1 MGQGM
6 IKSTDP
12 TDGNGGGKYTV
23 GRASINHNYTCT
35 MLRRSC
41 LYVTVLLRAGNTLIT
56 VPRPSPPHAS
66 LDMSLEAV
74 PAVEGWEARL
84 RKLAFVPRI
93 GIAVSPT
100 VTSPP
105 PGVSS
110 IILCKAGR
118 VGVVLLRFRTSP
130 AMLSTTPALTT
141 PEIPILDLPTKTP
154 FSRIQYQ

>member
-1 MGQGM
+1 M

-74 PAVEGWEARL
+74 PAVEGWEERF
-84 RKLAFVPRI
+84 RELALVPRI

-100 VTSPP
+100 VASPP
-105 PGVSS
+105 PSVSS
-110 IILCKAGR
+110 IVLWKAGR
-118 VGVVLLRFRTSP
+118 EGVMLLRFRIRSP
-130 AMLSTTPALTT
+130 ATLSATPALATS
-141 PEIPILDLPTKTP
+141 EIPILDLATKTLS
-154 FSRIQYQ
+154 SRIQYH

>member
-35 MLRRSC
+35 MLHCSC
-41 LYVTVLLRAGNTLIT
+41 LYVTVLLRTRNTLIT
-56 VPRPSPPHAS
+56 VPRLSPPHAP
-66 LDMSLEAV
+66 LGMALEAV
-74 PAVEGWEARL
+74 PAVEGWEARF
-84 RKLAFVPRI
+84 RELALVPRI
-93 GIAVSPT
+93 GIVVSPT
-100 VTSPP
+100 VASPP

-110 IILCKAGR
+110 INLWKAGR
-118 VGVVLLRFRTSP
+118 EGVVLLRFRTSP

-141 PEIPILDLPTKTP
+141 PEIPILDLATKTP
-154 FSRIQYQ
+154 FSRIQYH